1 MKICTVCSRT
11 YVDDAYKF
19 CSGDGKFLSVSYE
32 PELDSVMRIHP
43 FPRVFKTGALV
54 LANVDESVVAINIAE
69 QYPLVRNADE
79 LYNCTRGFWRLKK
92 ESAEKANYA
101 FAVYKGVVKEVYEI
115 DCWEP
120 AKVQTGQISLS
131 KLNSRTVE
139 TSAAVSFGRYQFV
152 GKIAPGSIRN
162 KYLERHIPIVHGQSP
177 ILYFNC
183 Q

>member
-79 LYNCTRGFWRLKK
+79 LYNCTRGFWWLKK

-131 KLNSRTVE
+131 KLNSRPVE